1 MGLSK
6 DDILEIL
13 KLLDASHYAEHH
25 LQAEDLKLVVSKHG
39 GTSRISDLKVASGG
53 IDEPLSSGNSIPAVE
68 ESDRGDVKCDFSN
81 RQLELKE
88 TASAEKALLA
98 IRAPVLGTFYRAGK
112 PGATPFVEVGSYVT
126 ENDTVCIVEVM
137 KLFNT
142 IKAGVRGRIT
152 EICVKDAEMV
162 EYNQILFYV
171 RPEDESEEGTT
182 A

>member
-13 KLLDASHYAEHH
+13 KLLEASHYAE
-25 LQAEDLKLVVSKHG
+25 LQLQDGDLELVVSKHA
-39 GTSRISDLKVASGG
+39 GTSRISDLKVTSGG
-53 IDEPLSSGNSIPAVE
+53 IEAPLSSGNSMPAVE
-68 ESDRGDVKCDFSN
+68 ESNGGKVKCNFNN
-81 RQLELKE
+81 RQLALKE
-88 TASAEKALLA
+88 TASAEEEFLA
-98 IRAPVLGTFYRAGK
+98 IRAPMLGTFYRAAK
-112 PGATPFVEVGSYVT
+112 PGAPPFVDVESYVT
-126 ENDTVCIVEVM
+126 ENDTVCVVEVM

-142 IKAGVRGRIT
+142 IKAEVRGRIA